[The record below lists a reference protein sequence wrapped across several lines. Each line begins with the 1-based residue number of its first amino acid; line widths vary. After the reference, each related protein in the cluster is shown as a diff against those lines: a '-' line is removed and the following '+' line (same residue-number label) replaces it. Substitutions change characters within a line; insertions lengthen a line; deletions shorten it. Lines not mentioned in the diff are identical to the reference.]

1 MKRPTGKQ
9 ALQMVFFLCVIMA
22 ALGYGVYLYAAHLET
37 TSFSY
42 LSKFWKEYLVCL
54 ALIAWAHEALRRLTS
69 LSTTTSTGE
78 KLLED

>member
-22 ALGYGVYLYAAHLET
+22 ALGYGAYLYAANLET

-42 LSKFWKEYLVCL
+42 LLKFWKEYLVCL
-54 ALIAWAHEALRRLTS
+54 ALIAWAHEALRNLTS
-69 LSTTTSTGE
+69 VSPNTSAEE
-78 KLLED
+78 KQP